1 MFKRVLI
8 HELKN
13 IRRDKMYMFFAI
25 FSLIMAIAAF
35 FLIPYLR
42 DTNSDLVANLFTVF
56 FVMMNSFLY
65 GAVTGFTLLDDQDDM
80 VLFSLKITPI
90 KVRDYILIKLA
101 ISYIF
106 GLITTVLIIL
116 TSGLIAT
123 SNLLDL
129 LYVVLLAPMQ
139 GPILALLINSFA
151 TNKVEGFV
159 YMKLSGIILM
169 APIAA
174 LFIFNW
180 TELLLGF
187 TPGFWTVRII
197 TMQLM
202 PDAFFLNSSFL
213 YFIIGLVVNSL
224 IILGFFKLYK
234 KRVHI

>member
-1 MFKRVLI
+1 MFKRVLV

-13 IRRDKMYMFFAI
+13 IARDKMYLFLAA
-25 FSLIMAIAAF
+25 FSLIMATVSL

-42 DTNSDLVANLFTVF
+42 DQSSDMVADIFIVVF
-56 FVMMNSFLY
+56 IMMSSFY
-65 GAVTGFTLLDDQDDM
+65 FGAITGFTLLDDQDDL

-90 KVRDYILIKLA
+90 HVRDYILIKIALC
-101 ISYIF
+101 YIF
-106 GLITTVLIIL
+106 GFITTILIII
-116 TSGLIAT
+116 TSGLISSA
-123 SNLLDL
+123 NLLDL
-129 LYVVLLAPMQ
+129 VYISILAPMQ

-187 TPGFWTVRII
+187 LPGFWSTRIV
-197 TMQLM
+197 TMQLL
-202 PDAFFLNSSFL
+202 PNAFFIDSTFI
-213 YFIIGLVVNSL
+213 YFILGLIVNGLIGLL
-224 IILGFFKLYK
+224 FFKLYT
-234 KRVHI
+234 KRVNI

>member
-13 IRRDKMYMFFAI
+13 ISRDKMYIFFVI
-25 FSLIMAIAAF
+25 FSFVMAIVAF

-42 DTNSDLVANLFTVF
+42 DQNNEMVANLFTVF
-56 FVMMNSFLY
+56 FIMMNSFLY
-65 GAVTGFTLLDDQDDM
+65 GAVTGFTLLDDQDDK

-90 KVRDYILIKLA
+90 HVKDYVLIKLA

-106 GLITTVLIIL
+106 GLITTSLIII
-116 TSGLIAT
+116 TSGMIAT
-123 SNLLDL
+123 SNLIDL
-129 LYVVLLAPMQ
+129 LYIIILSPMQ

-159 YMKLSGIILM
+159 YMKLSGLILM

-187 TPGFWTVRII
+187 LPGFWSVRIV
-197 TMQLM
+197 TMQLL
-202 PDAFFLNSSFL
+202 PNAFFIDSTFI
-213 YFIIGLVVNSL
+213 YFILGFIVNGLIAL
-224 IILGFFKLYK
+224 LFFKLYT
-234 KRVHI
+234 KRVNI